1 MAGSDRGQGGADCKK
16 LIERDALAD
25 LMAFYAPRG
34 IAPEIIRQMSPADR
48 AVLRVGRARWYEEMA
63 KCTQYGVA
71 SALTPPKEDKA
82 YGEQE

>member
-1 MAGSDRGQGGADCKK
+1 MAGSDRGQGGADGKK

-34 IAPEIIRQMSPADR
+34 IAPETIRRMSPADR
-48 AVLRVGRARWYEEMA
+48 AVLRVGRARWYKEIT
-63 KCTQYGVA
+63 KCTQFGVI
-71 SALTPPKEDKA
+71 SALTPPKEDRA